1 MARILRRESPADPA
15 PASSEIEFALVLS
28 RMINSITEDPE
39 QLRASLYELARHKLE
54 EQVATETPEEQGR
67 ILNSLEVAIKGVETH
82 YNRMALRALE
92 PPDGRSRFGLLGF
105 AGPRRKQAE
114 INRADEA
121 DHHGW
126 RPFKP
131 HLPEGLSRSWEFMA
145 PWRYLTVLA
154 LVAVI
159 GAALIGLAVYQ
170 RANLASV
177 LKLKG
182 GSAAVASKTVLT
194 PAQLPVEQAALKQAE
209 PAPDP
214 LVPTS
219 FGVYA
224 ISDGKLFALQMLPG
238 RAPSPRVAISAAI
251 SAPPK
256 TVLPDA
262 QIKFVVFRRDS
273 VVNAL
278 SHAEVRVIARIA
290 SEMKFDPAGKAL
302 ITKSENTW
310 VIRNVSYPYRTGPY
324 KGQPDMY
331 EVVGAE
337 ADKPLSP
344 GRYALI
350 LKDEAYDFS
359 ITGQITDSKQCL
371 ESVGAANGT
380 FYAECKKP

>member
-1 MARILRRESPADPA
+1 MARILRRESSADAA

-54 EQVATETPEEQGR
+54 EQVATEAPEEQNR

-82 YNRMALRALE
+82 YSKMELRALE
-92 PPDGRSRFGLLGF
+92 PPDGRSRFGLLSFG
-105 AGPRRKQAE
+105 GSRRREPE
-114 INRADEA
+114 IGRVDEA

-131 HLPEGLSRSWEFMA
+131 RIPDGIARSWAFA
-145 PWRYLTVLA
+145 VAWRYVSVLA

-159 GAALIGLAVYQ
+159 GLAVYQ
-170 RANLASV
+170 RAHLASV
-177 LKLKG
+177 LKLNG
-182 GSAAVASKTVLT
+182 GAGGIASQTVSK
-194 PAQLPVEQAALKQAE
+194 PQVPVEQAALKVPE

-224 ISDGKLFALQMLPG
+224 ISDGKLFTLETLPG

-256 TVLPDA
+256 TVLPDPH
-262 QIKFVVFRRDS
+262 INFVVFRRDS

-290 SEMKFDPAGKAL
+290 SDMKFDPAGKAVL
-302 ITKSENTW
+302 TKAENTW
-310 VIRNVSYPYRTGPY
+310 VIRNISYPYRTAPY

-337 ADKPLSP
+337 ADKPLTP

-359 ITGQITDSKQCL
+359 IAGQITDSKQCL
-371 ESVGAANGT
+371 ESVAAANGT
-380 FYAECKKP
+380 FYAECRKP

>member
-1 MARILRRESPADPA
+1 MARILRRESSADAA

-54 EQVATETPEEQGR
+54 EQVATEAPEEQNR

-82 YNRMALRALE
+82 YSKMELRALG
-92 PPDGRSRFGLLGF
+92 PPDGRSRFGLLSFG
-105 AGPRRKQAE
+105 GSRRREPE
-114 INRADEA
+114 IGRADEA
-121 DHHGW
+121 DHRGW

-131 HLPEGLSRSWEFMA
+131 RIADGIARSWAFA
-145 PWRYLTVLA
+145 VAWRYVSVLA
-154 LVAVI
+154 LAAV
-159 GAALIGLAVYQ
+159 IGLAVYQ
-170 RANLASV
+170 RAHLASV
-177 LKLKG
+177 LKLNG
-182 GSAAVASKTVLT
+182 GAGGIASQTVSK
-194 PAQLPVEQAALKQAE
+194 PQVPVEQAALKVPE

-224 ISDGKLFALQMLPG
+224 ISDGKLFTLETLPG

-256 TVLPDA
+256 TVLPDPH
-262 QIKFVVFRRDS
+262 INFVVFRRDS

-290 SEMKFDPAGKAL
+290 SDMKFDPAGKAVL
-302 ITKSENTW
+302 TKAENTW
-310 VIRNVSYPYRTGPY
+310 VIRNISYPYRTAPY

-337 ADKPLSP
+337 ADKPLTP

-359 ITGQITDSKQCL
+359 IAGQITDSKQCL
-371 ESVGAANGT
+371 ESVAAANGT
-380 FYAECKKP
+380 FYAECRKP

>member
-1 MARILRRESPADPA
+1 MAPKILRREGSADAA
-15 PASSEIEFALVLS
+15 PASSEVEFALVLS
-28 RMINSITEDPE
+28 RMIDSITEDPE

-54 EQVATETPEEQGR
+54 EQVVSETPEEQGR

-82 YNRMALRALE
+82 YSKMELRALE
-92 PPDGRSRFGLLGF
+92 APEGRFRFGLLGF
-105 AGPRRKQAE
+105 RGSPKPAAAIGP
-114 INRADEA
+114 ADKA

-131 HLPEGLSRSWEFMA
+131 QLPDGQARSWEFRA
-145 PWRYLTVLA
+145 PWRYVSVLA
-154 LVAVI
+154 L
-159 GAALIGLAVYQ
+159 AALVGLAVYQ
-170 RANLASV
+170 RANLASM
-177 LKLKG
+177 LNFSG
-182 GSAAVASKTVLT
+182 GAGGFASKTISK
-194 PAQLPVEQAALKQAE
+194 PAQAAVEQAVLRLPE
-209 PAPDP
+209 PPPDP

-224 ISDGKLFALQMLPG
+224 ISDGKLFTLETLPG

-256 TVLPDA
+256 TVLPDPH
-262 QIKFVVFRRDS
+262 IKFVVFRRDS

-290 SEMKFDPAGKAL
+290 SDMKFDPAGKAV
-302 ITKSENTW
+302 ISKAENTW
-310 VIRNVSYPYRTGPY
+310 VIRNMSYPYRTAPY
-324 KGQPDMY
+324 KAQPDMY

-337 ADKPLSP
+337 ADKPLTP

-359 ITGQITDSKQCL
+359 IAGQITDSKQCL
-371 ESVGAANGT
+371 ESVAAANGT

>member
-1 MARILRRESPADPA
+1 LRRESSADAA

-54 EQVATETPEEQGR
+54 EQVATEAPEEQNR

-82 YNRMALRALE
+82 YSKMELRALE
-92 PPDGRSRFGLLGF
+92 PPDGRSRFGLLSFG
-105 AGPRRKQAE
+105 GSRRREPE
-114 INRADEA
+114 IGRADEA
-121 DHHGW
+121 DQHGW

-131 HLPEGLSRSWEFMA
+131 RIADGIARSWES
-145 PWRYLTVLA
+145 WRYVSVLA
-154 LVAVI
+154 LAAVI
-159 GAALIGLAVYQ
+159 VLAVYQ
-170 RANLASV
+170 RAHLASV
-177 LKLKG
+177 LNFNG
-182 GSAAVASKTVLT
+182 GAGGVASKALT
-194 PAQLPVEQAALKQAE
+194 KPQVPVEQAALKVPE

-224 ISDGKLFALQMLPG
+224 ISDGKLFTLETLPG

-256 TVLPDA
+256 TVLPDPH
-262 QIKFVVFRRDS
+262 INFVVFRRDS

-278 SHAEVRVIARIA
+278 SRAEVRVIARIA
-290 SEMKFDPAGKAL
+290 SDMKFDPAGKAV
-302 ITKSENTW
+302 ITKAENTW
-310 VIRNVSYPYRTGPY
+310 VIRNISYPYRTGPY

-337 ADKPLSP
+337 AEKPLTP

-359 ITGQITDSKQCL
+359 IAGQITDSKQCL
-371 ESVGAANGT
+371 ESVAAANGT